1 MTYHPLFYFLLD
13 IDYCIKIM
21 GKASKRNNGSTTTT
35 MTVEVARK
43 NDESKATV
51 AVDNAPPRVIGPV
64 ERTLRIITIFIGIPT
79 ITGLLGITIAY
90 IGGQSVEWDHDF
102 IFPFLLMMAL
112 LLALGQRTNWFN
124 MMPSKQHRSAV
135 VTGASTP
142 TLLLADNEKKKKH

>member
-1 MTYHPLFYFLLD
+1 
-13 IDYCIKIM
+13 M

-35 MTVEVARK
+35 TMVVEVARK

-64 ERTLRIITIFIGIPT
+64 ERTLRIIIIFIGIPT

-135 VTGASTP
+135 VTGASP
-142 TLLLADNEKKKKH
+142 TLLLADNEKKKKHE